1 MLKSYRL
8 RSEAYFRL
16 SEIFVNGRD
25 YRVELRPYPVEK
37 ECIGHR
43 EHRGNEEQQA
53 FSSGGVVEKLRMRV
67 DKVAIVLT
75 GLWSP
80 RIPLFHEKMSGS
92 PKPSARMKDTD
103 LIQVPPGGS
112 QR

>member
-1 MLKSYRL
+1 MIEILQV
-8 RSEAYFRL
+8 RSEAYFSL
-16 SEIFVNGRD
+16 SGIFVNGRD
-25 YRVELRPYPVEK
+25 HRVELRPYPVEK

-75 GLWSP
+75 RLWSP
-80 RIPLFHEKMSGS
+80 RIPQFHEKMSGS
-92 PKPSARMKDTD
+92 PKPSARMKDT
-103 LIQVPPGGS
+103 
-112 QR
+112 

>member
-1 MLKSYRL
+1 MIEILQV
-8 RSEAYFRL
+8 RSEAYF
-16 SEIFVNGRD
+16 SPSGIFVNGRD

-75 GLWSP
+75 RLWSP
-80 RIPLFHEKMSGS
+80 RIPQFHEKMSGS

-103 LIQVPPGGS
+103 LIQVLPGGN